1 MNKVRANV
9 TLRDEP
15 LGYLEDYLLLLN
27 GLLKLTGTEIKVL
40 AAFLDYDDS
49 ICATKQGRKVVA
61 EQLKMKN
68 VAVLNN
74 YVKSLKDKGC
84 IYKDRTGLYRY
95 NPIVSPREDIESIEF
110 VLRPNDRSKLP
121 LSERD

>member
-1 MNKVRANV
+1 MNKVKANV

-27 GLLKLTGTEIKVL
+27 GLLKLTGTEVKVL
-40 AAFLDYDDS
+40 AAFLHYDDQV
-49 ICATKQGRKVVA
+49 CASKHARKVVA
-61 EQLKMKN
+61 EKLKMKN

-84 IYKDRTGLYRY
+84 IYKDRTGLYKY
-95 NPIVSPREDIESIEF
+95 NAIVSPREDIESIEF
-110 VLRPNDRSKLP
+110 VLKSNDRSNVQ
-121 LSERD
+121 LSE

>member
-1 MNKVRANV
+1 MNKVKASV
-9 TLRDEP
+9 TLRDDP
-15 LGYLEDYLLLLN
+15 LGYIEDYLLLLN

-40 AAFLDYDDS
+40 AAFLDIDDS
-49 ICATKQGRKVVA
+49 VCATKQGRKIVA
-61 EQLKMKN
+61 ERLKMKN

-95 NPIVSPREDIESIEF
+95 NDIVSPRQDIESIEF
-110 VLRPNDRSKLP
+110 VLKPHDRSNVQ
-121 LSERD
+121 LSE

>member
-40 AAFLDYDDS
+40 AAFLDYDNT
-49 ICATKQGRKVVA
+49 ICATKRGRKVVA

-95 NPIVSPREDIESIEF
+95 NPIVSPREDVESIEF
-110 VLRPNDRSKLP
+110 VLKPNDRGNLS
-121 LSERD
+121 LSERS